1 MSRRYR
7 PMTTGPRRTHADAV
21 EAALASED
29 RASFLLG
36 VTQIAD
42 LLGRDRGTISAW
54 IDKGCPV
61 ARKGGTGEKT
71 LLDPRDVVAWREEFV
86 RDEEARK
93 YARPDGD
100 LSGAD
105 GLPMKPA
112 DLIKMVDLK
121 IKQLALGQKSE
132 VLVPRHVAEAA
143 FQRCLAVIRETIMS
157 IPEGITR
164 DMAGF
169 PERQKLEWREKAL
182 EKCRLALKEGA
193 KAIAA
198 AMPGFEPPV
207 YRDRD

>member
-1 MSRRYR
+1 MSI
-7 PMTTGPRRTHADAV
+7 GPRRTLADAV
-21 EAALASED
+21 EDAVAGED
-29 RASFLLG
+29 RSSHLLS
-36 VTQIAD
+36 ISRLAD
-42 LLGRDRGTISAW
+42 LIGRDRGTISAW

-61 ARKGGTGEKT
+61 AKRGSSGEST
-71 LLDPRDVVAWREEFV
+71 LLDPRDVFAWREEFV
-86 RDEEARK
+86 RAEEAAK

-100 LSGAD
+100 LTGLD
-105 GLPMKPA
+105 GVPMKPS

-143 FQRCLAVIRETIMS
+143 FQRCLAVIRETTMS

-182 EKCRLALKEGA
+182 DKCRLALKEGA

-198 AMPGFEPPV
+198 AMPGFEPPA